1 MFGDTANKLIL
12 DAKRSSNLSAIPI
25 YQSDLVKS
33 IVRET
38 NDLNKDAEYLV
49 EEQEQLQ
56 DSMFNINPQV
66 NDKYNDGALIKNQ
79 SLYQPRHG
87 STFNNSIELNTQA
100 STLGLKFLGNQT
112 TFGSQINYNTQNKN
126 MNSKYSSQ
134 TIQKAQSKFEKNFDI
149 KFNCN

>member
-1 MFGDTANKLIL
+1 
-12 DAKRSSNLSAIPI
+12 
-25 YQSDLVKS
+25 
-33 IVRET
+33 
-38 NDLNKDAEYLV
+38 
-49 EEQEQLQ
+49 
-56 DSMFNINPQV
+56 MFNINPQV
-66 NDKYNDGALIKNQ
+66 NGKYNDGALIKNQ